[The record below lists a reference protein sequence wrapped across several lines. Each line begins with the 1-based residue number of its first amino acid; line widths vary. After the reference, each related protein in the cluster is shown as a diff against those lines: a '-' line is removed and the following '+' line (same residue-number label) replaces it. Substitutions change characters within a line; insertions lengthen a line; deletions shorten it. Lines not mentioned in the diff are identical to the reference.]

1 MVKTFNS
8 NTLQY
13 SPDIVPQNQEEIPRY
28 LQAEFLKLQTVIA
41 GLIAGHLDVTTVA
54 PTKPR
59 SGDIR
64 YADGTLWKPNG
75 TGGEG
80 IWYHNGTTWIQMG

>member
-1 MVKTFNS
+1 VKAFNA

-13 SPDIVPQNQEEIPRY
+13 VPDIVPQNPADFPRY
-28 LQAEFLKLQTVIA
+28 AQAEFLKLQTVIA

-59 SGDIR
+59 NGDIR
-64 YADGTLWKPNG
+64 YADGTLWSPSA
-75 TGGEG
+75 GGEG
-80 IWYHNGTTWIQMG
+80 FYGYYAGSWKKLG